1 MPSLEIFHSIP
12 EILSYFFPGFVSIS
26 IFLFLSSNKLEYS
39 HINVYSICISYAI
52 KVLIDS
58 ILYKFNLIRTTGL
71 IYVIY
76 LCFGVVSGCLVYCIY
91 RNPKIKKALSK
102 IANKSQNNNIWND
115 IIDHKFGTSLILY
128 PSFNNDSYIVGT
140 LVEYEENGT
149 ESWFALQDYFVYENG
164 NKRASSDDY
173 SHPAIIAVQLSHVDH
188 VEVLY
193 PRENSEI
200 AMTYNLQ
207 TSSKAT
213 E

>member
-1 MPSLEIFHSIP
+1 MPILLRAKKNKHHQKRSSKMPSLEIFHSIP

-91 RNPKIKKALSK
+91 RNPKIKKHCQRS
-102 IANKSQNNNIWND
+102 
-115 IIDHKFGTSLILY
+115 
-128 PSFNNDSYIVGT
+128 
-140 LVEYEENGT
+140 
-149 ESWFALQDYFVYENG
+149 
-164 NKRASSDDY
+164 
-173 SHPAIIAVQLSHVDH
+173 
-188 VEVLY
+188 
-193 PRENSEI
+193 
-200 AMTYNLQ
+200 Q
-207 TSSKAT
+207 TSRKIITYGMILLIINLAPALYCIHRSITTRTLLAL
-213 E
+213 